1 MENKSSLSTLWKK
14 TSPPKTP
21 LVIGIFLSL
30 INTACSLII
39 PLIIKEQIEVLTSG
53 FSVSLL
59 TIIIILFLLELTSM
73 SISLYLLAFVGQK
86 IVARLREKIWG
97 KLLRLDVEFYNSN
110 QTGEII
116 SRVTNDTSVTM
127 NLLSTDIADLFS
139 GILSIIGSL
148 VILFILDIPMT
159 LALLS
164 LIPLIL
170 FIVLP
175 IAKKIYKVSY
185 EQQEKTSKFS
195 GFLSNVLSNIRLV
208 KAYNAET
215 IEIDYGKKH
224 IDSLYKNGLKRA
236 KIEAILIP
244 LLTSIITLMIVGVVG
259 LGSYRVN
266 SGYLTSGELMAF
278 ILYLFQIVAP
288 VGTFSRFIT
297 NVQSASGATQRIFD
311 ILEKKEEN
319 TQIKATPIQSKPEMG
334 ILKFDNISFK
344 YNEKP
349 VLKNISIEIMPNTT
363 TAIVGASGV
372 GKSTLFYLLERFYAP
387 DQGDIV
393 LNGVS
398 YTAIDL
404 NQWRGLFS
412 YVSQDS
418 DIVSGTIRENIL
430 YGNSNILAEKDIIDA
445 CILANCHDFIMEL
458 PDGYDTQVGER
469 GANLSGGQKQRITI
483 ARALLRNSPFLL
495 LDEATANLDSESE
508 NAIRNSLNTLLTG
521 RTTIIIAHRISTIQN
536 ADQIVVLNK
545 GEICGIGTHK
555 ELMQKNETY
564 INLVRHSKSNEIK
577 KVMS

>member
-1 MENKSSLSTLWKK
+1 MENKSSLGTLWKK

-21 LVIGIFLSL
+21 LVIGILLSL

-39 PLIIKEQIEVLTSG
+39 PLLIKEQIEVLTSG
-53 FSVSLL
+53 FSASLL

-97 KLLRLDVEFYNSN
+97 KLLKLDVDFYNRN

-208 KAYNAET
+208 KAYNAER
-215 IEIDYGKKH
+215 IEIDYGNKH

-259 LGSYRVN
+259 FGSYRVN

-278 ILYLFQIVAP
+278 IMYLFQIVAP

-319 TQIKATPIQSKPEMG
+319 TQRIATPVKSKPEMG
-334 ILKFDNISFK
+334 ILNIDNISFK

-349 VLKNISIEIMPNTT
+349 VLKNISIEIKPNTT

-372 GKSTLFYLLERFYAP
+372 GKSTLFYLLERFYVP
-387 DQGDIV
+387 DQGDII

-398 YTAIDL
+398 YTDIDL
-404 NQWRGLFS
+404 NQWRGMFS

-430 YGNSNILAEKDIIDA
+430 YGNSTVLSEKDIIDA

-508 NAIRNSLNTLLTG
+508 NAIRNSLNNLLTG

-564 INLVRHSKSNEIK
+564 INLVKHSKSNEVK
-577 KVMS
+577 EVMS